1 MTVINKVE
9 REIAGRTLSLET
21 GKLAKQAAGAVLVKY
36 GETVLLST
44 VVGADPREGQDFF
57 PLTVDYRERTSA
69 AGKFP
74 GGFMK
79 REGRPT
85 TKEILTMRMIDR
97 PIRPMFP
104 KGYFNEV
111 QLQNTVYSYD
121 DTNEPDVMAMIGSSA
136 ALSISS
142 IPFEGPLAAV
152 RIGCVNDEFVINP
165 TPAELKES
173 TLELVLAGHKDQVN
187 MIEVAASQLSEE
199 KVLEAIKLG
208 HGIIVEICSMIDE
221 LAANCGKPKA
231 EFIVPDTSEL
241 VAMLEAKIGE
251 GYRASKTLEIKQD
264 RYAQAK
270 ELFDGF
276 KAEVM
281 PEDVPADQWKYTPEL
296 VRMAIEDFEEKTVR
310 DMILAGN
317 RSAGRKYDEI
327 RHLSGETAILPRN
340 HGSSLFTRGETQAL
354 MSCTLGTSGDEQMVD
369 GLQDEYGQRFML
381 HYNFPP
387 FCVGEARRIMG
398 PGRREIGHGALAE
411 KSLAQVVPSQEDFP
425 YIIKLVSDVL
435 ESNGSSSMAT
445 VCAGTLAMMDA
456 GVPIKAP
463 VAGIS
468 TGMVTADDGSYTL
481 LTDILGEEDHYGDM
495 DFKVAGTKDGITGIQ
510 LDLKARGVSFQQIE
524 ETFARAKTARMQI
537 LKVMEG
543 IISESRP
550 EISVYAPK
558 IVVTKVPVDM
568 IGTVIGPGGREIK
581 KIQETTGT
589 KIGIEE
595 DGTVF
600 ISCQSGYGHKKAKDI
615 IELMTQPMQVG
626 KVYTG
631 KIVSIKEFGAFIELA
646 PGREGLCHVSEL
658 STEYVQNVSD
668 VCKVGEE
675 CQVKVIAIDPQG
687 RVKLSRKAVELDA
700 QGDN

>member
-1 MTVINKVE
+1 MTIVNKVE
-9 REIAGRTLSLET
+9 REIAGRTLSIET
-21 GKLAKQAAGAVLVKY
+21 GKLAKQAAGAVMVRY
-36 GETVLLST
+36 GDTMVLST

-85 TKEILTMRMIDR
+85 NKEILTMRMIDR
-97 PIRPMFP
+97 PIRPLFP

-111 QLQNTVYSYD
+111 QLQSIVYSYD
-121 DTNEPDVMAMIGSSA
+121 GDNEPDILAMIGSSA
-136 ALSISS
+136 ALAISA
-142 IPFEGPLAAV
+142 IPFQGPLAAV
-152 RIGCVNDEFVINP
+152 RVGCVDGEFVFNP
-165 TPAELKES
+165 TRDELENS
-173 TLELVLAGHKDQVN
+173 TLELVLGGHLEAVN
-187 MIEVAASQLSEE
+187 MIEVAAKEMSEE
-199 KVLEAIKLG
+199 KVLESIKLG
-208 HGIIVEICSMIDE
+208 HGIIKEVCEMINE
-221 LAANCGKPKA
+221 LVSVCGKPKD

-241 VAMLEAKIGE
+241 VKLLEEKVGDD
-251 GYRASKTLEIKQD
+251 YRASKALEVKQD
-264 RYAQAK
+264 RYAKAK
-270 ELFDGF
+270 ELFDAF

-281 PEDVPADQWKYTPEL
+281 PADVPADEWKYTPEL

-317 RSAGRKYDEI
+317 RSAGRAFDEI
-327 RHLSGETAILPRN
+327 RMLSGEVAVLPRN

-354 MSCTLGTSGDEQMVD
+354 MSCTLGTGADEQMVD
-369 GLQDEYGQRFML
+369 GLHDEYGQRFML

-387 FCVGEARRIMG
+387 FCVGEAKRIAG

-411 KSLAQVVPSQEDFP
+411 KSLAQVVPNQEDFP
-425 YIIKLVSDVL
+425 YTIKLVSDVL

-468 TGMVTADDGSYTL
+468 TGMVTGDDGSYVL

-495 DFKVAGTKDGITGIQ
+495 DFKVAGTTEGITGIQ
-510 LDLKARGVSFQQIE
+510 LDLKARGISFELIE
-524 ETFARAKTARMQI
+524 ETFGRAKTARMQI
-537 LKVMEG
+537 LKVMHG
-543 IISESRP
+543 IIAESRE

-558 IVVTKVPVDM
+558 ILVTKIPVDM

-581 KIQETTGT
+581 KIQETTST
-589 KIGIEE
+589 KIEIEE

-600 ISCQSGYGHKKAKDI
+600 ISCLGGYGHKKAKDI
-615 IELMTQPMQVG
+615 IDLMTQPMKVG

-658 STEYVQNVSD
+658 SSEYVKNVAD

-687 RVKLSRKAVELDA
+687 RVKLSRKAVEA
-700 QGDN
+700 ESEGDN